1 MSTKLQI
8 NTRVRRLIHYIGDLE
23 SGLLQIPVFQRDFIW
38 TNKSKLDLFD
48 SLKHGYPIG
57 SILFWQP
64 AATKQHVAEEKI
76 GPFSVPA
83 KKENFF
89 YILDGFQRL
98 STILG
103 CLINP
108 DKSSLEC
115 DKDLWKKNFLIY
127 YDLKTEE
134 FILPRTLNVEPHQ
147 IPVYLLLDTRAA
159 FLFERELIKKGYEE
173 SDIEKYIDRY
183 TALGT
188 TLIDYSLPSIDMIG
202 GEIEE
207 VVEVFSRV
215 NSKGSEISPDWMA
228 SALTYDSD
236 KGFRLGTEIDN
247 LLEHLKLYNFSEIKR
262 ELILQ
267 CITNSF
273 GKVYFDQSKIELLIK
288 QQKDNFIVVARNSI
302 ESVKKAVQF
311 LFEELLVMEGKLLPY
326 GIQLIFITDF
336 FNQVKNPT
344 ENQLA
349 KLKTWFWI
357 TTYASYFTMY
367 SLSKQR
373 EAYYQFQ
380 KFLKDENA
388 NPVYNDKPELPF
400 EVTEF
405 PNKIFF
411 GSVRAKAL
419 VLFML
424 NYSNNFEKVDAQEAE
439 GLKLNYLFYDIR
451 DDKGNFYPE
460 SAVII
465 LDTLQPKFP
474 KSKDMS
480 FILEK
485 SEDYQNYFITE
496 EMKEIFIKHDGNYQK
511 EILEKRKCLI
521 SNAEKLFV
529 NKLGITYEN

>member
-1 MSTKLQI
+1 ME
-8 NTRVRRLIHYIGDLE
+8 GDLVDHE
-23 SGLLQIPVFQRDFIW
+23 FLEF
-38 TNKSKLDLFD
+38 FD
-48 SLKHGYPIG
+48 INADGTGDEWFPLS
-57 SILFWQP
+57 
-64 AATKQHVAEEKI
+64 VAEER
-76 GPFSVPA
+76 P
-83 KKENFF
+83 
-89 YILDGFQRL
+89 YI
-98 STILG
+98 
-103 CLINP
+103 
-108 DKSSLEC
+108 KSETSGEQ
-115 DKDLWKKNFLIY
+115 Y
-127 YDLKTEE
+127 
-134 FILPRTLNVEPHQ
+134 FIPMN
-147 IPVYLLLDTRAA
+147 
-159 FLFERELIKKGYEE
+159 
-173 SDIEKYIDRY
+173 SD
-183 TALGT
+183 
-188 TLIDYSLPSIDMIG
+188 
-202 GEIEE
+202 
-207 VVEVFSRV
+207 
-215 NSKGSEISPDWMA
+215 
-228 SALTYDSD
+228 
-236 KGFRLGTEIDN
+236 
-247 LLEHLKLYNFSEIKR
+247 
-262 ELILQ
+262 
-267 CITNSF
+267 
-273 GKVYFDQSKIELLIK
+273 
-288 QQKDNFIVVARNSI
+288 
-302 ESVKKAVQF
+302 
-311 LFEELLVMEGKLLPY
+311 
-326 GIQLIFITDF
+326 
-336 FNQVKNPT
+336 PT
-344 ENQLA
+344 ENQLK

-357 TTYASYFTMY
+357 ASYFTMY

-405 PNKIFF
+405 PDKIFF

-496 EMKEIFIKHDGNYQK
+496 EMKEIFIKHDGNYQN